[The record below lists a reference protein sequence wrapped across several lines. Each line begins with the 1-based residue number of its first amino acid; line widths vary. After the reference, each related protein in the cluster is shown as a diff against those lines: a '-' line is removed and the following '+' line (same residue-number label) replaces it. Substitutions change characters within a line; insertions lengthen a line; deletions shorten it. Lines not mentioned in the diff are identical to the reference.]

1 MYDKNRQNNIN
12 NKNKYINEI
21 RNKKK
26 RAMVKSLKVGEIISF
41 LSSNKIFVSSNCLKK
56 RKKIKNKIKLNVK
69 S

>member
-1 MYDKNRQNNIN
+1 MKL
-12 NKNKYINEI
+12 EI
-21 RNKKK
+21 KKK